1 MRILRFFQLCNF
13 LQFCDCSTTMAGCM
27 GVTSR
32 AVVAVEAQGYTIHM
46 VAPAVFPVSI
56 TVHTWEVWAQH
67 TPNTH
72 RLLLSRRNMF
82 SRQQLRL
89 RPPRYPMSTNVTR
102 TPYTGEWDFL
112 YFPRIFFFFSSDA
125 RRATRWR
132 SIKRACYCAAIS
144 FEIQRNINVHF

>member
-1 MRILRFFQLCNF
+1 
-13 LQFCDCSTTMAGCM
+13 MAGCM

-102 TPYTGEWDFL
+102 TPYTDT
-112 YFPRIFFFFSSDA
+112 PCSRSSHSYSKSA
-125 RRATRWR
+125 SW
-132 SIKRACYCAAIS
+132 
-144 FEIQRNINVHF
+144 QRVLHASLV